1 MKKVKFLGLVIAFLF
16 SAQALFSQSRIVI
29 DQSSNAVAFST
40 DNKTWGLEVNGK
52 KVLSPVFKTV
62 GFQNGLFRIEKTD
75 GTWNVC
81 DKTGAMK
88 LDWIPAS
95 GVKISDSFVLFE
107 NADGNKA
114 ISYDRST
121 WQVVQATEITYEQ
134 MYKEVEKANADK
146 GTKIHG
152 YESLAQE
159 NLRKYRTQP
168 RVERKN
174 GKDHLMFRDVQFIEA
189 DKVSLLT
196 QDFNEEY
203 WYFLVEKN
211 GKMGI
216 GYIDSEYPTDVNK
229 ASFSIGLKYSKIE
242 SASSKWRVFKCTLPN
257 GTVEERWMNGKYT
270 YEVKIPD

>member
-1 MKKVKFLGLVIAFLF
+1 MIKVKFLGLMIALLF

-29 DQSSNAVAFST
+29 DQSSNAVSFT
-40 DNKTWGLEVNGK
+40 KDDKTWGLEVDGK
-52 KVLSPVFKTV
+52 TVLSPIFKTV
-62 GFQNGLFRIEKTD
+62 GFQNGLFKIEKTD

-114 ISYDRST
+114 LSYDRST
-121 WQVVQATEITYEQ
+121 WQVVQATEITYDD

-174 GKDHLMFRDVQFIEA
+174 GVYYIMFRDTKVVNGAEI
-189 DKVSLLT
+189 VSLNT
-196 QDFNEEY
+196 DFDAGGC
-203 WYFLVEKN
+203 WYFKMKDSKSQKWGVVFVEKADPAKLW
-211 GKMGI
+211 G
-216 GYIDSEYPTDVNK
+216 
-229 ASFSIGLKYSKIE
+229 SIRFNYVKIE
-242 SASSKWRVFKCTLPN
+242 KANNGWQMVNCYLPD
-257 GTVEERWMNGKYT
+257 GTVELRWYSGHT
-270 YEVKIPD
+270 IEELPID

>member
-1 MKKVKFLGLVIAFLF
+1 
-16 SAQALFSQSRIVI
+16 VI

-121 WQVVQATEITYEQ
+121 WQVVQATEITYEE

-174 GKDHLMFRDVQFIEA
+174 GIYYIMFRDVEVAYAAEI
-189 DKVSLLT
+189 VSLNT
-196 QDFNEEY
+196 DFNAEDR
-203 WYFLVEKN
+203 WYFKVQNAKGN
-211 GKMGI
+211 WAVFFIKKAN
-216 GYIDSEYPTDVNK
+216 PTEI
-229 ASFSIGLKYSKIE
+229 FCSIRFNYVKIE
-242 SASSKWRVFKCTLPN
+242 DANNGWQMVNCYLPD
-257 GTVEERWMNGKYT
+257 GTVELRWYGGSTTAEKS
-270 YEVKIPD
+270 IPE